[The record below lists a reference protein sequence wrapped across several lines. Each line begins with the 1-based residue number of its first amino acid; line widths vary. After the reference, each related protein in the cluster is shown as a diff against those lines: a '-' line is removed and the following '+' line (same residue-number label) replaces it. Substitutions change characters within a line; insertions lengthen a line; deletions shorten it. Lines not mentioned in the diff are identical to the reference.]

1 MLYTLE
7 NATNDVLEE
16 GWFDLTY
23 SVPSANGAPVS
34 VSGSM
39 KAFPGKKGGDYDLFQ
54 ASPFDVAGSY
64 KFQQDGPAE
73 AHIFDLS
80 VDSKASNNP
89 TFTATVETQEGGVA
103 LPNAQAPLTVITSE
117 AKKKVQETL
126 KTLLEPAP
134 P

>member
-23 SVPSANGAPVS
+23 SVPSPNGAAVS

-64 KFQQDGPAE
+64 VFQQSGAAE
-73 AHIFDLS
+73 THIFTLS
-80 VDSKASNNP
+80 VASKASNNP

-103 LPNAQAPLTVITSE
+103 LPNAQASTVITSE

-126 KTLLEPAP
+126 NPKP
-134 P
+134 